1 VRYYPSMNR
10 FFGPAILLATFG
22 LMGCATRTAPS
33 LAPPP
38 APPAQASAPP
48 PQEAPQAAQVP
59 PAQPATEQPVFV
71 QTGIASFYGI
81 RHAGKKTA
89 SGEGFDH
96 LGFTAAHRT
105 LAFGTIVRV
114 TNERNGQSVKV
125 AINDRGPHVKGRI
138 IDLSAAAARKI
149 GLRNGLMR
157 VRLEVFVVDQPATT
171 SRD

>member
-1 VRYYPSMNR
+1 MNR
-10 FFGPAILLATFG
+10 FFAPAVLLATFG

-33 LAPPP
+33 PAPSP
-38 APPAQASAPP
+38 APPAQASAPQP
-48 PQEAPQAAQVP
+48 DAAPQAAQSP
-59 PAQPATEQPVFV
+59 PVQPATEQPVFTE
-71 QTGIASFYGI
+71 TGIASFYGI

-89 SGEGFDH
+89 SGERFDH

-114 TNERNGQSVKV
+114 TNARNGQWVKV

-138 IDLSAAAARKI
+138 IDLSAAAAREI

-157 VRLEVFVVDQPATT
+157 VRVEVFLADQPT
-171 SRD
+171 SLSRN

>member
-1 VRYYPSMNR
+1 V
-10 FFGPAILLATFG
+10 
-22 LMGCATRTAPS
+22 
-33 LAPPP
+33 
-38 APPAQASAPP
+38 
-48 PQEAPQAAQVP
+48 PQAAQVP
-59 PAQPATEQPVFV
+59 PAQPATEQPVFTE
-71 QTGIASFYGI
+71 TGIASFYGI

-89 SGEGFDH
+89 SGERFDH

-114 TNERNGQSVKV
+114 TNVRNGQSVKV

-138 IDLSAAAARKI
+138 IDLSAAAAREI

-157 VRLEVFVVDQPATT
+157 VRLEVFAADQTKTA